1 MTVADRTAAVLVG
14 GLFAAVMLSILL
26 VDPGSLPV
34 LIALPAVSLMAIL
47 IWGILRG
54 HRLSTLMHLFV
65 AVFLMQ
71 AVFRI
76 RGYQDKDVD
85 FQVILKIAV
94 WATVAGVAALHA
106 RRWLESMLTPF
117 NLPCVLFLAW
127 LFATALVSPNPV
139 YTLVSAFTVF
149 ACVVFC
155 AYVFS
160 MFEPLEVFTTIVL
173 AIVAFCFI
181 SIVVYFAIP
190 EFGRYVYWLNEEKFV
205 SGRLAGIAGSANN
218 MALIAA
224 FALVVIGLYAR
235 EFHRMH
241 WSFVPLATV
250 ICGTALLMTNSRTP
264 LAMTLIILFMTY
276 ALTWRRL
283 HIALLLGSLGLV
295 AASILLPV
303 SDQILLKI
311 VSRSGGAD
319 ELTSLTGRTEIW
331 YTVLK
336 LVEQRPWTGYG
347 YASSVFV
354 LPEYANSIGFAT
366 SHAHNLALQL
376 LLTTGWTGFIL
387 FTLTVAG
394 VGTRAIL
401 HGDRVMFSLLAFVL
415 LNGVTESSGFTTL
428 ANICTL
434 AFAIAVT
441 LPSMGV
447 QYADRPAYQ
456 RRFS

>member
-1 MTVADRTAAVLVG
+1 MTAADRTAAILVG
-14 GLFAAVMLSILL
+14 AFFVAVMGSILI
-26 VDPGSLPV
+26 VDPRSIPV
-34 LIALPAVSLMAIL
+34 LIALPAATLTAIL
-47 IWGILRG
+47 VWGILRG
-54 HRLSTLMHLFV
+54 HRISTLMHLFV

-76 RGYQDKDVD
+76 RGYEDKDVD

-106 RRWLESMLTPF
+106 RRWLEQLLTPF
-117 NLPCVLFLAW
+117 NLPCVLFLVW
-127 LFATALVSPNPV
+127 MVATALVSPNPV
-139 YTLVSAFTVF
+139 YTLVSAFTVI

-155 AYVFS
+155 AYMFS
-160 MFEPLEVFTTIVL
+160 RFEPVEVFTTIVL

-181 SIVVYFAIP
+181 SIIVYFAIP

-235 EFHRMH
+235 EFHRIH
-241 WSFVPLATV
+241 WAFAPVSAI
-250 ICGTALLMTNSRTP
+250 ICGAALVMTNSRTP
-264 LAMTLIILFMTY
+264 LAMTVAILFMTY
-276 ALTWRRL
+276 ALTWGRL
-283 HIALLLGSLGLV
+283 HLALLLVSIGLV

-303 SDQILLKI
+303 SDEILLKI

-354 LPEYANSIGFAT
+354 LPEHANAVGFAT

-387 FTLTVAG
+387 FMLTVLGIAA
-394 VGTRAIL
+394 RAIL
-401 HGDRVMFSLLAFVL
+401 HGNRVMFAMLAFVL
-415 LNGVTESSGFTTL
+415 LNGITESSGFTTL

-434 AFAIAVT
+434 AFAIALT
-441 LPSMGV
+441 MPSMGV
-447 QYADRPAYQ
+447 EYANRPTYQ

>member
-1 MTVADRTAAVLVG
+1 MSAADRQAAFVIAG
-14 GLFAAVMLSILL
+14 IFAAVMASIMI

-34 LIALPAVSLMAIL
+34 LIALPAMTLMAIL
-47 IWGILRG
+47 VWGILRG
-54 HRLSTLMHLFV
+54 NRLSTLMHLFV

-106 RRWLESMLTPF
+106 KKWLESMLTPF
-117 NLPCVLFLAW
+117 NLPCMLFLIW

-155 AYVFS
+155 AYIFS

-181 SIVVYFAIP
+181 SIIVYFAIP

-241 WSFVPLATV
+241 WSFVPLATI
-250 ICGTALLMTNSRTP
+250 ICGAALLMTNSRTP
-264 LAMTLIILFMTY
+264 LAMVLVILFMTY
-276 ALTWRRL
+276 ALTWGRL
-283 HIALLLGSLGLV
+283 HIALLLVSVGLV

-303 SDQILLKI
+303 SDQILLKV

-336 LVEQRPWTGYG
+336 LIEQRPWTGFG

-354 LPEYANSIGFAT
+354 LPEYANAIGFAT

-387 FTLTVAG
+387 FMLTIAG
-394 VGTRAIL
+394 VSARAIL
-401 HGDRVMFSLLAFVL
+401 HGNRVMFAMLAFVL

-447 QYADRPAYQ
+447 QYANHSAYQ

>member
-1 MTVADRTAAVLVG
+1 MTVTDRYAALLM
-14 GLFAAVMLSILL
+14 GLLFIAVMGSILL
-26 VDPGSLPV
+26 VDPSSMPV
-34 LIALPAVSLMAIL
+34 LIALPAVTLMAIL
-47 IWGILRG
+47 VWGIVRG
-54 HRLSTLMHLFV
+54 HRMSTLMHLFV

-106 RRWLESMLTPF
+106 RRWLEDMLTPF

-173 AIVAFCFI
+173 AIVLFCFI
-181 SIVVYFAIP
+181 SIIVYFAIP

-241 WSFVPLATV
+241 WSFAPVAAL
-250 ICGTALLMTNSRTP
+250 ICGAALVMTNSRTP

-276 ALTWRRL
+276 ALTWKRM
-283 HIALLLGSLGLV
+283 HIALLLGSVGLV

-303 SDQILLKI
+303 SDQLLLKV

-354 LPEYANSIGFAT
+354 LPEHANAVGFAT

-387 FTLTVAG
+387 FVLTVFGIGARG
-394 VGTRAIL
+394 IL
-401 HGDRVMFSLLAFVL
+401 HGDRVMFAMLAFVL

-441 LPSMGV
+441 MPTTGVAYANHPS
-447 QYADRPAYQ
+447 YQ

>member
-1 MTVADRTAAVLVG
+1 MSIADREAALLLVVLFLG
-14 GLFAAVMLSILL
+14 VMGSILI
-26 VDPGSLPV
+26 VDPASMPV
-34 LIALPAVSLMAIL
+34 LIVLPTMTLMAIL
-47 IWGILRG
+47 VWGILRG
-54 HRLSTLMHLFV
+54 NRVSTLTHLFV

-94 WATVAGVAALHA
+94 WATVAGVAMLHA

-117 NLPCVLFLAW
+117 NLPCVLFLLW
-127 LFATALVSPNPV
+127 LFATATVSPNPT

-149 ACVVFC
+149 ACVIFA

-160 MFEPLEVFTTIVL
+160 MFEPPEIFMTIVI

-181 SIVVYFAIP
+181 SIIVYFAIP
-190 EFGRYVYWLNEEKFV
+190 EFGRYTYWVNEEKFV
-205 SGRLAGIAGSANN
+205 SPRLAGIAGSANN

-224 FALVVIGLYAR
+224 FALVVIGLYVR
-235 EFHRMH
+235 EFHRIH
-241 WSFVPLATV
+241 WAFAPLAAI
-250 ICGTALLMTNSRTP
+250 ICGAALVMTNSRTP
-264 LAMTLIILFMTY
+264 LAMVAVILFMTY

-283 HIALLLGSLGLV
+283 HIALLLVSVGLV

-303 SDQILLKI
+303 SDQILLKV
-311 VSRSGGAD
+311 VSRSGSAD

-354 LPEYANSIGFAT
+354 LPEHANAIGFST

-376 LLTTGWTGFIL
+376 LLTTGWTGLVL
-387 FTLTVAG
+387 FMLTIAG
-394 VGTRAIL
+394 VAARAVL
-401 HGDRVMFSLLAFVL
+401 HGNRVMFAMLAFVL

-447 QYADRPAYQ
+447 QYENHPAYQ